1 MHTAPPFCKEKEP
14 LESNQPVGFSQD
26 PVFYS
31 YKMVAPTPWG
41 EFQGGCFW
49 FCIVV
54 RSCQVKTEAAA
65 SSSSNSGA
73 VRPWREVPE
82 EGTKEV
88 MKEVPKE
95 DVKTE
100 AAASPSSN
108 SVAVRPWR
116 EVPEEGTKE
125 VMKEEV
131 KTEAAASSSSKVPEE
146 GTKEVMKEVPKEEG
160 MKEMKKQ
167 EVKTQSAP
175 PLDMVMLLV

>member
-88 MKEVPKE
+88 MKE
-95 DVKTE
+95 
-100 AAASPSSN
+100 
-108 SVAVRPWR
+108 
-116 EVPEEGTKE
+116 
-125 VMKEEV
+125 EV

>member
-1 MHTAPPFCKEKEP
+1 
-14 LESNQPVGFSQD
+14 
-26 PVFYS
+26 
-31 YKMVAPTPWG
+31 
-41 EFQGGCFW
+41 
-49 FCIVV
+49 
-54 RSCQVKTEAAA
+54 
-65 SSSSNSGA
+65 
-73 VRPWREVPE
+73 
-82 EGTKEV
+82 